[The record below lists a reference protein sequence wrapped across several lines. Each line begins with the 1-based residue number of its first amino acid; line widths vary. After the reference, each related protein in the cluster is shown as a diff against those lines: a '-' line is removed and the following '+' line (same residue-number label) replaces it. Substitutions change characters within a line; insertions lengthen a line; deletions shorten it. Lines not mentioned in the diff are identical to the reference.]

1 MIKSKLNTTLEK
13 QITATIRAEY
23 EAESAKH
30 EPSGKLSAGQLGK
43 PLLEQVLKV
52 IGVPQRPVEDYA
64 LGLFR
69 RGNSV
74 EDNILG
80 LLKPDETQVE
90 VEYRGC
96 VGIVDAI
103 KDGEVYEIKSVKN
116 SQWQYLDPNND
127 KKRRTPDGMQSV
139 YGGVKYAHALQ
150 GALYALA
157 LKKPSFTVIYAS
169 ADDLRTLPHTIETKE
184 MQREVDKII
193 SEVEQ
198 ALLNHNLPKWK
209 AREDWQEKYP
219 QYSSYPDFIAL
230 SPEDAMKKLETWY
243 PNAYSKLISYGGNN
257 ENNRVDTGEK
267 SNGK

>member
-1 MIKSKLNTTLEK
+1 METKVIPSKLNKDLELAIRK
-13 QITATIRAEY
+13 EIRAEY
-23 EAESAKH
+23 ETESAKH

-116 SQWQYLDPNND
+116 SQWQYLDPSNQSR
-127 KKRRTPDGMQSV
+127 KRVNGELKAV

-169 ADDLRTLPHTIETKE
+169 ADDLRTLPHVIETETMQKE
-184 MQREVDKII
+184 VNDII
-193 SEVEQ
+193 REVEQ
-198 ALLNHNLPKWK
+198 ALKSHQLPTWQ
-209 AREDWQEKYP
+209 AREEWQVKYP
-219 QYSSYPDFIAL
+219 QYSSYPDWMLL
-230 SPEDAMKKLETWY
+230 SPESAMEKLKNQHKDAYEKLTNY
-243 PNAYSKLISYGGNN
+243 K
-257 ENNRVDTGEK
+257 GE
-267 SNGK
+267 

>member
-1 MIKSKLNTTLEK
+1 MIKSKLNTTLQRE
-13 QITATIRAEY
+13 ITATIRAEY

-30 EPSGKLSAGQLGK
+30 EPSGRLSAGQLGK

-52 IGVPQRPVEDYA
+52 IGVPQKPMEDYT

-80 LLKPDETQVE
+80 LLKPDKSQVE
-90 VEYRGC
+90 VEYRNC

-103 KDGEVYEIKSVKN
+103 KGDEVYEIKSVKN
-116 SQWQYLDPNND
+116 SQWQYLDPTND
-127 KKRRTPDGMQSV
+127 KKRRTQDGMQSV

-150 GALYALA
+150 GALYAMA

-169 ADDLRTLPHTIETKE
+169 ADDLRVLPHTIETKE

-198 ALLNHNLPKWK
+198 ALKSHKLPKWE
-209 AREDWQEKYP
+209 AREDWQAKYP
-219 QYSSYPDFIAL
+219 QYSSYPGWITLD
-230 SPEDAMKKLETWY
+230 PELAMTKLKNSYPDSYKKLINY
-243 PNAYSKLISYGGNN
+243 K
-257 ENNRVDTGEK
+257 GEK
-267 SNGK
+267 K

>member
-1 MIKSKLNTTLEK
+1 MESRIIPSKVDDKLQLAIRKE
-13 QITATIRAEY
+13 IRAEY
-23 EAESAKH
+23 ETESAKH

-52 IGVPQRPVEDYA
+52 IGVPTKPIEDYA

-69 RGNSV
+69 RGDSV

-80 LLKPDETQVE
+80 LLKPEKSQVE

-116 SQWQYLDPNND
+116 SQWQYLDPTNQTRRRD
-127 KKRRTPDGMQSV
+127 KNGELKPI

-169 ADDLRTLPHTIETKE
+169 ADDLRTLPHVIQTEAMEKE
-184 MQREVDKII
+184 VNSIITEVD
-193 SEVEQ
+193 Q
-198 ALLNHNLPKWK
+198 ALKSHQLPIWQ
-209 AREDWQEKYP
+209 AREQWQVDYP
-219 QYSSYPDFIAL
+219 QYSNYPDWMLL
-230 SPEDAMKKLETWY
+230 SQDSAMEKLKNQYKDAYE
-243 PNAYSKLISYGGNN
+243 KLINYK
-257 ENNRVDTGEK
+257 GE
-267 SNGK
+267 

>member
-52 IGVPQRPVEDYA
+52 IGVPPKPVEDYA

-90 VEYRGC
+90 VEYRNC

-116 SQWQYLDPNND
+116 SQWQYLDPTND
-127 KKRRTPDGMQSV
+127 KKRRTPEGMQSV

-169 ADDLRTLPHTIETKE
+169 ADDLRTLPHTIDTKE

-193 SEVEQ
+193 SEVDNQ
-198 ALLNHNLPKWK
+198 LKTHKLPKWT

-219 QYSSYPDFIAL
+219 QYSSYPDWISL
-230 SPEDAMKKLETWY
+230 DPELAMTKLKNSYPDSYKKLTNYKGE
-243 PNAYSKLISYGGNN
+243 SN
-257 ENNRVDTGEK
+257 E
-267 SNGK
+267 

>member
-90 VEYRGC
+90 VEYRNC

-219 QYSSYPDFIAL
+219 QYSSYPDWISL
-230 SPEDAMKKLETWY
+230 DPELAMTKLKNSYPDSYKKLINY
-243 PNAYSKLISYGGNN
+243 K
-257 ENNRVDTGEK
+257 GEK
-267 SNGK
+267 K

>member
-13 QITATIRAEY
+13 RIVATIRAEY

-52 IGVPQRPVEDYA
+52 IGVPQKPVDDYT

-80 LLKPDETQVE
+80 LLKPDDTQVE

-96 VGIVDAI
+96 VGVVDAI

-116 SQWQYLDPNND
+116 SQWQYLDPSNE
-127 KKRRTPDGMQSV
+127 KKRRTPDGMQAV

-157 LKKPSFTVIYAS
+157 LKKPSYTVIYAS
-169 ADDLRTLPHTIETKE
+169 TDDLRTLPHTIETKE
-184 MQREVDKII
+184 LAREVDKII

-209 AREDWQEKYP
+209 AREEWQEKYP
-219 QYSSYPDFIAL
+219 QYSSYPDWMTL
-230 SPEDAMKKLETWY
+230 DPELAMTKLKNSYPDSYKKLINY
-243 PNAYSKLISYGGNN
+243 K
-257 ENNRVDTGEK
+257 GEK
-267 SNGK
+267 K